1 MYNKKKSHINSTYLT
16 DRYIMKI
23 KIMSSKNS
31 LFAQISKYQIF
42 QKIHLIRHRPSFWLR
57 FHGVLIHFHR

>member
-42 QKIHLIRHRPSFWLR
+42 
-57 FHGVLIHFHR
+57 